1 MEVQRKRLWI
11 VYQFVYRQSIYR
23 SNPNYQH
30 TNLMRFL
37 SCCTPL
43 INKSFLLM
51 VRKHNILQSY
61 IYQIFYLFCFII
73 IKMQKSKSCTSL
85 IWTLFLQ
92 KKSKLRRQFIAY
104 FGMLVV
110 NDCWHSRCSKEW
122 FLSSESQSSIWS
134 KCLRLAK
141 MKNLFVCVKN

>member
-1 MEVQRKRLWI
+1 MYTCREIWISSSDLYRMEVQRKRLWI

-110 NDCWHSRCSKEW
+110 IAVAERNDFYPPNRSLQFEVS
-122 FLSSESQSSIWS
+122 
-134 KCLRLAK
+134 AYD
-141 MKNLFVCVKN
+141 